1 MAKIFDA
8 HAWLLADD
16 KPLTTRAKS
25 STTRVEGD
33 LHARVDCL
41 VSKIEAKSLDIT
53 NGYENWRNIAF
64 ALAESFGESG
74 RDYLHRL
81 SRFNA
86 SYKFNQCDKQYDKC
100 LKSAGGGITIAT
112 LFYIAKSNEILLK
125 N

>member
-1 MAKIFDA
+1 MAKIFDP

-16 KPLTTRAKS
+16 KPPTSRALPAA
-25 STTRVEGD
+25 TRVDGD
-33 LHARVDCL
+33 TQVRVDRL
-41 VSKIEAKSLDIT
+41 VRMIEAKSLDIT
-53 NGYENWRNIAF
+53 ACYDNWRNIAF
-64 ALAESFGESG
+64 ALADTFGESG
-74 RDYLHRL
+74 RDYFHRL
-81 SRFNA
+81 SRFNE

>member
-1 MAKIFDA
+1 MAKIFDP

-16 KPLTTRAKS
+16 KPPTSRKIP
-25 STTRVEGD
+25 STSRVEGD

-53 NGYENWRNIAF
+53 TGYENWRNIAF
-64 ALAESFGESG
+64 ALAESFGDLG
-74 RDYLHRL
+74 RDYFHRL

-86 SYKFNQCDKQYDKC
+86 NYKFNQCDKQYDKC
-100 LKSAGGGITIAT
+100 LRSAGGGITIAT

>member
-1 MAKIFDA
+1 MAKIFDP

-16 KPLTTRAKS
+16 KPPTPQAM
-25 STTRVEGD
+25 STTIRVEGD

-53 NGYENWRNIAF
+53 TGYENWINIAF

-74 RDYLHRL
+74 RGYFHRL

-86 SYKFNQCDKQYDKC
+86 SCKFNQCDKQYDKC
-100 LKSAGGGITIAT
+100 LRSAGGGITIAT
-112 LFYIAKSNEILLK
+112 LFHIAKSNEILLK
-125 N
+125 S